1 MSRSSHLIRLLA
13 ATALLAAGTAH
24 AEARRAA
31 QSLTAKARVS
41 PPAPAKL
48 TRDVEREDKA
58 RRTGDR
64 GRPDD
69 RRNGSDRDEYERAKD
84 REGHK
89 FGHHGREDSP
99 GG

>member
-1 MSRSSHLIRLLA
+1 MSLSHHLIRLLA

-31 QSLTAKARVS
+31 QSLPAKARVS

-48 TRDVEREDKA
+48 TGDLERDGKA
-58 RRTGDR
+58 RRASDR
-64 GRPDD
+64 GRSND
-69 RRNGSDRDEYERAKD
+69 RRNGSGRDEYERAKE
-84 REGHK
+84 REGRK
-89 FGHHGREDSP
+89 FGHHDREDSP